1 MGFWIFML
9 VMNLLIPATMAGFGR
24 AFLKK
29 APGKINYAFGYRTS
43 MSMKNKDTWDYAH
56 KFCGRLWYIA
66 GLVMLPVTFIAM
78 LFVLGKDE
86 EAVGSFGGIIC
97 FIQMIPLVGSIIP
110 TEIALRKHFDKNGI
124 RKEAGAGEYAG
135 KG

>member
-1 MGFWIFML
+1 ML

-56 KFCGRLWYIA
+56 NSAAGCG
-66 GLVMLPVTFIAM
+66 
-78 LFVLGKDE
+78 
-86 EAVGSFGGIIC
+86 
-97 FIQMIPLVGSIIP
+97 IPPDWLCC
-110 TEIALRKHFDKNGI
+110 L
-124 RKEAGAGEYAG
+124 
-135 KG
+135 

>member
-43 MSMKNKDTWDYAH
+43 MSMKNKDTEFGAAADKRFAH
-56 KFCGRLWYIA
+56 RVRIG
-66 GLVMLPVTFIAM
+66 GPVTSVAVQI
-78 LFVLGKDE
+78 LGFGRS
-86 EAVGSFGGIIC
+86 AVI
-97 FIQMIPLVGSIIP
+97 VGRGR
-110 TEIALRKHFDKNGI
+110 TG
-124 RKEAGAGEYAG
+124 
-135 KG
+135 

>member
-43 MSMKNKDTWDYAH
+43 MSMKIRIPGTMRINSAAG
-56 KFCGRLWYIA
+56 CGMPPDWLCC
-66 GLVMLPVTFIAM
+66 L
-78 LFVLGKDE
+78 
-86 EAVGSFGGIIC
+86 
-97 FIQMIPLVGSIIP
+97 
-110 TEIALRKHFDKNGI
+110 
-124 RKEAGAGEYAG
+124 
-135 KG
+135 

>member
-1 MGFWIFML
+1 ML

-56 KFCGRLWYIA
+56 KFCRGELWGNYLLYSDDPFGWEYYSNGNCA
-66 GLVMLPVTFIAM
+66 
-78 LFVLGKDE
+78 E
-86 EAVGSFGGIIC
+86 EAF
-97 FIQMIPLVGSIIP
+97 
-110 TEIALRKHFDKNGI
+110 
-124 RKEAGAGEYAG
+124 
-135 KG
+135 